1 MKRLRAFGMRRWSL
15 VILPV
20 LLISMMVLSRRTQ
33 GKPVIVEIP
42 SGASSREVAY
52 LLEENEIVG
61 SARTFQAY
69 VRIRGEDRRLK
80 AGIYE
85 MRTASSMKEA
95 LRQISS
101 GEIETTAI
109 TIPEGLAFWQLAPI
123 LAEVTRDTE
132 DAIAGALQNP
142 MLAKR
147 FDLPGHTIEGYLF
160 PETYRFA
167 QGVPLEM
174 VISAMIDQYRSVWT
188 DARKT
193 ALQASGMSEHEIVTL
208 ASIIQT
214 EARQLSEM
222 SRISGVYHNRIRARW
237 LLQADPT
244 VIYAL
249 GGHRERLLYAAIDSV
264 ADNPYNTYTQP
275 GLPPGPIASPG
286 VMAIDAALWPEDHDY
301 WYFVARPDGSHVF
314 TRTLADH
321 NKAKEEQRLARNG
334 L

>member
-1 MKRLRAFGMRRWSL
+1 
-15 VILPV
+15 
-20 LLISMMVLSRRTQ
+20 MVTRN
-33 GKPVIVEIP
+33 
-42 SGASSREVAY
+42 SSRSADQHDGALQKKSGETGHRRDTLRRFISGSRVSIRGKRNSRQRSY
-52 LLEENEIVG
+52 LSSLCEDP
-61 SARTFQAY
+61 
-69 VRIRGEDRRLK
+69 GEDRRLK

-85 MRTASSMKEA
+85 MRTASSMQEA

-167 QGVPLEM
+167 QGVPLEI

-301 WYFVARPDGSHVF
+301 WYFVARQDGSHVF

>member
-20 LLISMMVLSRRTQ
+20 LLISMMVLSRRNQ
-33 GKPVIVEIP
+33 GKLVIVEIP

>member
-1 MKRLRAFGMRRWSL
+1 MKRLRAFGMKRWSL

-20 LLISMMVLSRRTQ
+20 LLISMVLLSRRTQ

-42 SGASSREVAY
+42 SGASSREVAN

-61 SARTFQAY
+61 SARIFQAY

-85 MRTASSMKEA
+85 MRTASSMQEA

-222 SRISGVYHNRIRARW
+222 SRISGV
-237 LLQADPT
+237 
-244 VIYAL
+244 
-249 GGHRERLLYAAIDSV
+249 
-264 ADNPYNTYTQP
+264 
-275 GLPPGPIASPG
+275 
-286 VMAIDAALWPEDHDY
+286 
-301 WYFVARPDGSHVF
+301 
-314 TRTLADH
+314 
-321 NKAKEEQRLARNG
+321 
-334 L
+334 

>member
-1 MKRLRAFGMRRWSL
+1 MKRLRAFGMKRWSL

-20 LLISMMVLSRRTQ
+20 LLISMMLLSRRTQ

-85 MRTASSMKEA
+85 MRTASSMQEA

>member
-85 MRTASSMKEA
+85 MRTASSMQEA

-167 QGVPLEM
+167 QGVPLEI

>member
-167 QGVPLEM
+167 QGVPLEI

>member
-85 MRTASSMKEA
+85 MRTASSMQEA

>member
-42 SGASSREVAY
+42 SGASSREVAN

-61 SARTFQAY
+61 SARIFQAY
-69 VRIRGEDRRLK
+69 VSIRGEDRRLK

-85 MRTASSMKEA
+85 MRTASSMQEA

-167 QGVPLEM
+167 QGVPLEI

>member
-1 MKRLRAFGMRRWSL
+1 MKRLRAFGMKRWSL

>member
-1 MKRLRAFGMRRWSL
+1 MKRLRAFGMKRWSL

-33 GKPVIVEIP
+33 GKLVIVEIP

-85 MRTASSMKEA
+85 MRTASSMQEA

-167 QGVPLEM
+167 QGVPLEI

>member
-1 MKRLRAFGMRRWSL
+1 MKRLRAFGMKRWSL

-20 LLISMMVLSRRTQ
+20 LLISMMVLSRRNQ
-33 GKPVIVEIP
+33 GKLVIVEIP

-85 MRTASSMKEA
+85 MRTASSMQEA

-167 QGVPLEM
+167 QGVPLET